1 MLNPASQRVAFEDSV
16 VFMCFDVGL
25 RRVFLLRHLNRW
37 RQSAPVDGSGSRM
50 LKFRQCFLWNWRWS
64 VCLSHTPP
72 FWPSVRIYGRSQRR
86 LCNLLLNGSCTMQM
100 KWQMYVSFS
109 WSIPGFFHA
118 QWLRGALWERLRE
131 GGDEGSGRAS
141 RAQKCRPQKNRRPE
155 REPCLLWMQSKESPS
170 DNGSFSVPVND
181 PLTDGKETV
190 LCPRA
195 IAVPKKERF
204 LLY

>member
-1 MLNPASQRVAFEDSV
+1 MEGGRGQGHDCWNFASVSSETEA
-16 VFMCFDVGL
+16 CI
-25 RRVFLLRHLNRW
+25 W
-37 RQSAPVDGSGSRM
+37 A
-50 LKFRQCFLWNWRWS
+50 
-64 VCLSHTPP
+64 T
-72 FWPSVRIYGRSQRR
+72 RR
-86 LCNLLLNGSCTMQM
+86 LCNLLLNGFCTMQM
-100 KWQMYVSFS
+100 KWQMHVSFS
-109 WSIPGFFHA
+109 WFIPGFFHV
-118 QWLRGALWERLRE
+118 QWVWGALREQIRE

-195 IAVPKKERF
+195 IAVPKKKRGQKKSASSCICSISV
-204 LLY
+204 LLWV